1 MAKTPGQ
8 RIVWVDYA
16 RAIGIVLVVAGHANR
31 AVERS
36 GLDWSE
42 GLRLADA
49 LIYSFHMPLFFVL
62 AGFVAGLKRETDTAA
77 FARQTFWG
85 IVVPYLVWSAIW
97 IGLKASLPGVVNVPI
112 GFDALLA
119 IAWSPVEHFWFLYH
133 LFFIRILW
141 FVVGKRDSRALDWAF
156 LAVIA
161 VAAIVLKTTGTGPEI
176 VSGILL
182 NGAYYGVG
190 LLVLPV
196 LAGAVLSRAALPATA
211 IATVAWLGAAFLAI
225 SGFGLAAVVA
235 AALTGSAMAI
245 GAAFLLPEAR
255 GTALRLFAFLGEA
268 SLAIYVMHLPFAAAA
283 RVVLQKAGLLDA
295 TTLIVF
301 GTLAG
306 LVLPAIAYY
315 LALRLAPAV
324 GPLAIRLAG
333 LGTATRSR
341 YLA

>member
-1 MAKTPGQ
+1 MTKAAGQ

-16 RAIGIVLVVAGHANR
+16 RAIGILLVVAGHANR

-36 GLDWSE
+36 GLDWSA
-42 GLRLADA
+42 GAQLADG

-62 AGFVAGLKRETDTAA
+62 AGFVSGLKRETRLDA

-85 IVVPYLVWSAIW
+85 IVMPYLVWSAIW

-112 GFDALLA
+112 GLDALLS

-141 FVVGKRDSRALDWAF
+141 FFVGRAGNQTVDIAF
-156 LAVIA
+156 FAALAVAGIA
-161 VAAIVLKTTGTGPEI
+161 MKALGIGPEI
-176 VSGILL
+176 VSGIFL
-182 NGAYYGVG
+182 NGAYYGFG
-190 LLVLPV
+190 MLVLPLLV
-196 LAGAVLSRAALPATA
+196 AQVFGRAGVPATA
-211 IATVAWLGAAFLAI
+211 IATVVWLGAAFLAI
-225 SGFGLAAVVA
+225 GGSGLAAVA
-235 AALTGSAMAI
+235 TAALAGSLMTA
-245 GAAFLLPEAR
+245 GLSLLLPEAR
-255 GTALRLFAFLGEA
+255 GFLLRGFAFLGEA

-283 RVVLQKAGLLDA
+283 RVVLQKAGLLNE

-306 LVLPAIAYY
+306 TLLPALAYY
-315 LALRLAPAV
+315 VALRLVPTI
-324 GPLAIRLAG
+324 GSLPLRLAG